1 VANMA
6 MDRAGAPA
14 LPEHARFD
22 AGSMGCGELLIE
34 LRLRLR
40 ELEPGC
46 VLALRALD
54 PGAVEDLPAWCR
66 LVGHTMLR
74 QEPPNYWIQKSAP
87 RVQK

>member
-1 VANMA
+1 
-6 MDRAGAPA
+6 MDRTDAPA

-40 ELEPGC
+40 ALEPGS
-46 VLALRALD
+46 VLALHALD
-54 PGAVEDLPAWCR
+54 PGAVQDLPAWCR

-74 QEPPNYWIQKSAP
+74 QEPPYYWIQKSAP
-87 RVQK
+87 SDQK